1 MSHAVIIKNAVKR
14 YGDFTAVNG
23 ISLNIEQGEF
33 FTLLGPSGCGKTTL
47 LRMIAGF
54 NTVDGGEIC
63 FDEQVINT
71 LPAHKRDIGMV
82 FQNYAIFPH
91 LNVADNVA
99 YGLKARKVPKEQI
112 IPRVDEALKMVQI
125 DQLKA
130 RQPNEL
136 SGGQQQ
142 RVALARA
149 FVIEPGVLLMDE
161 PLSNLDA
168 KLRVQMRTTI
178 KKLQRRLGITTVY
191 VTHDQEEALAI
202 SDRIAVMNQGNIMQ
216 IGKPEEIY
224 RKPANPF
231 VANFI
236 GVSNFIDCA
245 VDGQDPAAATVKLHD
260 GHSFQMPLRK
270 PYSGEVILSARPEQ
284 LFFSEQGIPG
294 KINMSTFLG
303 DFIQYEVELTTGQVL
318 ELNEYTKDVDGAK
331 NDGEEV
337 HLSFNPKQVSLYRK
351 DTEEVLSC

>member
-1 MSHAVIIKNAVKR
+1 
-14 YGDFTAVNG
+14 
-23 ISLNIEQGEF
+23 
-33 FTLLGPSGCGKTTL
+33 
-47 LRMIAGF
+47 
-54 NTVDGGEIC
+54 
-63 FDEQVINT
+63 
-71 LPAHKRDIGMV
+71 MV

-91 LNVADNVA
+91 LNVAENVA
-99 YGLKARKVPKEQI
+99 YGLKARHVPKDQI
-112 IPRVDEALKMVQI
+112 APRVDEALKMVQI
-125 DQLKA
+125 DQLKK

-178 KKLQRRLGITTVY
+178 KKLQRRLGITTIY

-216 IGKPEEIY
+216 IGTPEEIY

-236 GVSNFIDCA
+236 GVSNFIDCRVENHGDA
-245 VDGQDPAAATVKLHD
+245 GTVSLPGD
-260 GHSFQMPLRK
+260 YRLQIPMRK
-270 PYSGEVILSARPEQ
+270 NYSGEAILSARPEQ
-284 LFFSEQGIPG
+284 LFFDETGIPG
-294 KINMSTFLG
+294 KITLSIFLG
-303 DFIQYEVELTTGQVL
+303 DFIQYEVELTTGQII
-318 ELNEYTKDVDGAK
+318 ELNEYTKDVDQIRP
-331 NDGEEV
+331 DGETV
-337 HLSFNPKQVSLYRK
+337 HISMQPEKVSLYEK
-351 DTEEVLSC
+351 ESKEVLSC

>member
-1 MSHAVIIKNAVKR
+1 MSHAVIIKNAVKK

-54 NTVDGGEIC
+54 NTVDRGEIC
-63 FDEQVINT
+63 FDEQVINN

-112 IPRVDEALKMVQI
+112 VPRVDEALRMVQI

-178 KKLQRRLGITTVY
+178 KKLQRRLGITTIY

-202 SDRIAVMNQGNIMQ
+202 SDRIAVMKEGNIMQ
-216 IGKPEEIY
+216 IGRPEEIY

-236 GVSNFIDCA
+236 GVSNFVDCT
-245 VDGQDPAAATVKLHD
+245 VDGQDPKAASVKLHD
-260 GHSFQMPLRK
+260 GYSFQMPLRA
-270 PYSGEVILSARPEQ
+270 PYSGDVILSARPEQ
-284 LFFSEQGIPG
+284 LFFSEKGIPG
-294 KINMSTFLG
+294 KVNLSVFLG
-303 DFIQYEVELTTGQVL
+303 DFIQYEVQLHTGQVL
-318 ELNEYTKDVDGAK
+318 ELNEYTKDVDSAK
-331 NDGEEV
+331 ADGEEV
-337 HLSFNPKQVSLYRK
+337 HISFNPKQVSLYRK

>member
-1 MSHAVIIKNAVKR
+1 MGYIHFENIHK
-14 YGDFTAVNG
+14 DFGQNKVLKG
-23 ISLNIEQGEF
+23 ITMDIEKGHLV
-33 FTLLGPSGCGKTTL
+33 TLLGPSGCGKSTL
-47 LRMIAGF
+47 LRCLSGLEDVTSGQITM
-54 NTVDGGEIC
+54 DGKDITH
-63 FDEQVINT
+63 IS
-71 LPAHKRDIGMV
+71 PRDRGIGMV
-82 FQNYAIFPH
+82 FQQYSLFPNMSVAQ
-91 LNVADNVA
+91 NVAF
-99 YGLKARKVPKEQI
+99 GLNMKKVPKDTIRRKVSEILTIVGLEDKAEQY
-112 IPRVDEALKMVQI
+112 
-125 DQLKA
+125 
-130 RQPNEL
+130 PNQL

-216 IGKPEEIY
+216 IGRPEEIY

-236 GVSNFIDCA
+236 GVSNFIDCTL
-245 VDGQDPAAATVKLHD
+245 DGQDPKAATVKLHD

-318 ELNEYTKDVDGAK
+318 ELNEYTKDVDSAK
-331 NDGEEV
+331 ADGEEV
-337 HLSFNPKQVSLYRK
+337 HISFNPKQVSLYRK